1 MEMEEDL
8 KKEMFNKQKAL
19 RQKSFTEEWKL
30 YEKGK
35 EYHDSIGLYEHVN
48 LNERFY
54 RGDQWNGVPS
64 GGLPTPV
71 FNLFRRI
78 IDYFISTVLSGAV
91 QMRFTSDSPSTLGG
105 RSGEEA
111 AEMLNRITEY
121 RWEKQKMDTLIAAA
135 LRDAAITGDAV
146 CYTYWD
152 PAVRTGQAYT
162 GDFVSVLVDNTNVFF
177 GNPNSKNIEKQ
188 PYILLSMRETVED
201 LRAQAKA
208 NGRSEEEIRKITSDS
223 DIGRESGDLAKK
235 ELEHTRCI
243 SLIKLWR
250 NEEGHICFR
259 KSVRDAVIREE
270 TDLGL
275 TRYPIAVMNWT
286 PVKNS
291 WHGQAVA
298 TGLIE
303 NQIFINKSFAM
314 VMKHMMDTAFSKV
327 VYDSTVIDE
336 WSNRVGEAVAVNGPV
351 ENVAKVLSSGQMQAG
366 MLDVIKLAIS
376 ATKEFMGA
384 TDTALGDV
392 TPTNTSA
399 ILALQQSSNMPLE
412 GVKRSLYQ
420 FVEDI
425 GLIWLDFLFAY
436 YDDARLVPVRGES
449 GKSGQKYLP
458 FSFSSQ
464 RERLFGCRVDVGAGS
479 YWSEIT
485 SLNTLD
491 NLLKMGQI
499 TLAQYL
505 ERLPDNLIP
514 KKRELLE
521 EVRQTLAQASAD
533 SQQEEMERSHM
544 LQLDSAAEKEE

>member
-1 MEMEEDL
+1 
-8 KKEMFNKQKAL
+8 MFRKQKT
-19 RQKSFTEEWKL
+19 FTEEWQL

-35 EYHDSIGLYEHVN
+35 EYHHSIGLYDHVN
-48 LNERFY
+48 TNERFY
-54 RGDQWNGVPS
+54 RGDQWEGVQS

-71 FNLFRRI
+71 FNIFRRI
-78 IDYFISTVLSGAV
+78 IDFFTSTVLSGAV
-91 QMRFTSDSPSTLGG
+91 RLRFSSETPVSSA
-105 RSGEEA
+105 SGKSEA
-111 AEMLNRITEY
+111 DTTEKLNRIADF
-121 RWEKQKMDTLIAAA
+121 RWDKQKMNALLANA

-152 PAVRTGQAYT
+152 PSVRTGQPYT
-162 GDFVSVLVDNTNVFF
+162 GDFVSLLVDNTNVFF
-177 GNPNSKNIEKQ
+177 GNPNSKSIEKQ

-201 LRAQAKA
+201 LQAQAKQ

-223 DIGRESGDLAKK
+223 DTAEQSGDLAKK
-235 ELEHTRCI
+235 ELENTRCI

-250 NEEGHICFR
+250 GENGTIHFR
-259 KSVRDAVIREE
+259 KSVKNAVIREE

-275 TRYPIAVMNWT
+275 SRYPIAVMNWT

-303 NQIFINKSFAM
+303 NQIFINKGFAM

-366 MLDVIKLAIS
+366 MLDVLNLAIS
-376 ATKEFMGA
+376 STKEFMGA

-392 TPTNTSA
+392 TPNNTSA
-399 ILALQQSSNMPLE
+399 ILALQQSSNLPLE
-412 GVKRSLYQ
+412 GVKRALYQ

-425 GLIWLDFLFAY
+425 GLVWLDFLFAY
-436 YDDARLVPVRGES
+436 YDDARLVPVGKEGEIE
-449 GKSGQKYLP
+449 YLP
-458 FSFSSQ
+458 FLLSSQ
-464 RERLFGCRVDVGAGS
+464 KEKLYGCRVDVGASS

-485 SLNTLD
+485 TLNTLD

-505 ERLPDNLIP
+505 ERIPDNLIP

-521 EVRQTLAQASAD
+521 ETRQREALP
-533 SQQEEMERSHM
+533 QEIK
-544 LQLDSAAEKEE
+544 QEKGA

>member
-1 MEMEEDL
+1 
-8 KKEMFNKQKAL
+8 MFRKQKNY
-19 RQKSFTEEWKL
+19 TEEWQL

-35 EYHDSIGLYEHVN
+35 EYHYSIGLYDNVN
-48 LNERFY
+48 TNERFY
-54 RGDQWNGVPS
+54 RGDQWEGVQS

-78 IDYFISTVLSGAV
+78 IDFFVSTVQSGAV
-91 QMRFTSDSPSTLGG
+91 KMRFTAETPTA
-105 RSGEEA
+105 SGDGN
-111 AEMLNRITEY
+111 AESETTDKLCRIVDF
-121 RWEKQKMDTLIAAA
+121 RWDRQKMDTLLANA
-135 LRDAAITGDAV
+135 LRDAAVTGDAV

-188 PYILLSMRETVED
+188 PYILISMRETVED
-201 LRAQAKA
+201 LLSQAER
-208 NGRSEEEIRKITSDS
+208 NGIPESERKKIVPDDETACQ
-223 DIGRESGDLAKK
+223 SGDMAKK
-235 ELEHTRCI
+235 ELENTRCI

-250 NEEGHICFR
+250 GENGTIHFR
-259 KSVRDAVIREE
+259 KSVRNTVIKEE

-275 TRYPIAVMNWT
+275 TRYPLAVMNWT

-303 NQIFINKSFAM
+303 NQIFINKGFSM

-366 MLDVIKLAIS
+366 MLDVLNLAIS
-376 ATKEFMGA
+376 STKEFMGA

-399 ILALQQSSNMPLE
+399 ILALQQSSNLPLE
-412 GVKRSLYQ
+412 GVKRALYQ

-425 GLIWLDFLFAY
+425 GLVWLDFLFAY
-436 YDDARLVPVRGES
+436 YDDARLVPVGKEGEI
-449 GKSGQKYLP
+449 GYLP
-458 FSFSSQ
+458 FELSSQ
-464 RERLFGCRVDVGAGS
+464 KDKLYSCRVDVGASS

-485 SLNTLD
+485 TLNTLD
-491 NLLKMGQI
+491 NLLKLGQI

-521 EVRQTLAQASAD
+521 EVRSREAVPD
-533 SQQEEMERSHM
+533 EMM
-544 LQLDSAAEKEE
+544 KGDK

>member
-1 MEMEEDL
+1 
-8 KKEMFNKQKAL
+8 MFRKQ
-19 RQKSFTEEWKL
+19 QSFTEEWQL

-35 EYHDSIGLYEHVN
+35 EYHYAIGLYDRVN
-48 LNERFY
+48 TNERFY
-54 RGDQWNGVPS
+54 RGDQWEGVQS

-78 IDYFISTVLSGAV
+78 IDYFTSTVLSGAV
-91 QMRFTSDSPSTLGG
+91 RLRFSLDSPLAPDGG
-105 RSGEEA
+105 TGGATDAVEK
-111 AEMLNRITEY
+111 LNRISDY
-121 RWEKQKMDTLIAAA
+121 RWEKQKMDAMLADA
-135 LRDAAITGDAV
+135 LRDAAISGDAV

-152 PAVRTGQAYT
+152 PSVRTGQAYT

-177 GNPNSKNIEKQ
+177 GNPNCRDVEKQ
-188 PYILLSMRETVED
+188 PYILISMRETVQD
-201 LRAQAKA
+201 LRAQALA
-208 NGRSEEEIRKITSDS
+208 NGRSGEEIRKITPDS
-223 DIGRESGDLAKK
+223 ETRQESGDLAKK

-243 SLIKLWR
+243 SLIKLWK
-250 NEEGHICFR
+250 NEAGHVCFR
-259 KSVRDAVIREE
+259 KSVRNAVIREE

-275 TRYPIAVMNWT
+275 TRYPVAFMNWT

-303 NQIFINKSFAM
+303 NQIFINKGFAM

-351 ENVAKVLSSGQMQAG
+351 ENVAKVLSAGQMQSG
-366 MLDVIKLAIS
+366 MLDVIQMAIAS
-376 ATKEFMGA
+376 TKEFMGA

-392 TPTNTSA
+392 APTNTSA
-399 ILALQQSSNMPLE
+399 ILALQQSSNLPLE
-412 GVKRSLYQ
+412 GIKRALYQ

-436 YDDARLVPVRGES
+436 YDDARLVPLGED
-449 GKSGQKYLP
+449 GKISYLP
-458 FSFSSQ
+458 FSLSAQ
-464 RERLFGCRVDVGAGS
+464 REKLFGCRVDVGASS
-479 YWSEIT
+479 YWSEIS

-491 NLLKMGQI
+491 NLLQMGQI

-505 ERLPDNLIP
+505 ERLPENLIP

-521 EVRQTLAQASAD
+521 EVRQMATAGGEPDGTSAPAP
-533 SQQEEMERSHM
+533 ENMP
-544 LQLDSAAEKEE
+544 AFA

>member
-1 MEMEEDL
+1 
-8 KKEMFNKQKAL
+8 MFRKNNKY
-19 RQKSFTEEWKL
+19 TEEWEL

-35 EYHDSIGLYEHVN
+35 EYHHSIGLYDHVN
-48 LNERFY
+48 TNERFY
-54 RGDQWNGVPS
+54 RGDQWEGVQS

-78 IDYFISTVLSGAV
+78 IDFFVSTVQSGAV
-91 QMRFTSDSPSTLGG
+91 KMRFSAETPTASGESTSDITDKLC
-105 RSGEEA
+105 
-111 AEMLNRITEY
+111 RIVDF
-121 RWEKQKMDTLIAAA
+121 RWDKQKMDTLLSNA
-135 LRDAAITGDAV
+135 LRDAAVTGDAV

-177 GNPNSKNIEKQ
+177 GNPNSKNIEHQ
-188 PYILLSMRETVED
+188 PYILISMRETVAD
-201 LRAQAKA
+201 LIAQAKQ
-208 NGRSEEEIRKITSDS
+208 NGVSESEWKKIVPDDETAYQ
-223 DIGRESGDLAKK
+223 SGDMAKK

-250 NEEGHICFR
+250 GENGTIHFR
-259 KSVRDAVIREE
+259 KSVKNAVIKQE

-275 TRYPIAVMNWT
+275 ARYPLAVMNWT

-291 WHGQAVA
+291 WHGAAVA

-303 NQIFINKSFAM
+303 NQIFINKGFSM

-366 MLDVIKLAIS
+366 MLDVLNLAIS

-399 ILALQQSSNMPLE
+399 ILALQQSSNLPLE
-412 GVKRSLYQ
+412 GVKRALYQ

-425 GLIWLDFLFAY
+425 GLVWLDFLFAY
-436 YDDARLVPVRGES
+436 YDDARLVPVGKEGEIA
-449 GKSGQKYLP
+449 YLP
-458 FSFSSQ
+458 FELSSHKDK
-464 RERLFGCRVDVGAGS
+464 LYACRVDVGASS

-485 SLNTLD
+485 TLNTLD
-491 NLLKMGQI
+491 NLLKLGQI

-521 EVRQTLAQASAD
+521 EVRAREAVPTEMMKGNEQQT
-533 SQQEEMERSHM
+533 
-544 LQLDSAAEKEE
+544 

>member
-1 MEMEEDL
+1 
-8 KKEMFNKQKAL
+8 MFRKQNNY
-19 RQKSFTEEWKL
+19 TEEWEL

-35 EYHDSIGLYEHVN
+35 EYHHSIGLYDNVN
-48 LNERFY
+48 TNERFY
-54 RGDQWNGVPS
+54 RGDQWEGVQS

-78 IDYFISTVLSGAV
+78 IDFFVSTVQSGAV
-91 QMRFTSDSPSTLGG
+91 RMRF
-105 RSGEEA
+105 A
-111 AEMLNRITEY
+111 AETPAAAGAESASDITDKLNRIADF
-121 RWEKQKMDTLIAAA
+121 RWDKQKMDTLLANA
-135 LRDAAITGDAV
+135 LRDAAVTGDAV

-152 PAVRTGQAYT
+152 PAVKTGQAFT

-177 GNPNSKNIEKQ
+177 GNPNSKSIEHQ
-188 PYILLSMRETVED
+188 PYILISMRETVHD
-201 LRAQAKA
+201 LIAQARQ
-208 NGRSEEEIRKITSDS
+208 NGVSETDCKKIVPDDETAY
-223 DIGRESGDLAKK
+223 ESGDMAKK
-235 ELEHTRCI
+235 ELEDTRCI
-243 SLIKLWR
+243 SLIKLWKGE
-250 NEEGHICFR
+250 NGTVHFR
-259 KSVRDAVIREE
+259 KSVKNCIIKEE

-275 TRYPIAVMNWT
+275 ARYPIAVMNWT
-286 PVKNS
+286 PVKSS
-291 WHGQAVA
+291 WHGRAVA

-303 NQIFINKSFAM
+303 NQIFINKGFAM

-366 MLDVIKLAIS
+366 MLDVLNLAIS
-376 ATKEFMGA
+376 STKEFMGA

-399 ILALQQSSNMPLE
+399 ILALQQSSNLPLE
-412 GVKRSLYQ
+412 SVKRALYQ

-425 GLIWLDFLFAY
+425 GLVWLDFLFAY
-436 YDDARLVPVRGES
+436 YDDARLVPV
-449 GKSGQKYLP
+449 GKEGGIGYLP
-458 FSFSSQ
+458 FDLSAQKDKLFS
-464 RERLFGCRVDVGAGS
+464 CRVDVGASS

-485 SLNTLD
+485 TLNTLD
-491 NLLKMGQI
+491 NLLKLGQI

-521 EVRQTLAQASAD
+521 EVRAREAVYTD
-533 SQQEEMERSHM
+533 NMKGEVHDNQQHD
-544 LQLDSAAEKEE
+544 Q

>member
-1 MEMEEDL
+1 
-8 KKEMFNKQKAL
+8 MFRKQKDY
-19 RQKSFTEEWKL
+19 TEEWRL

-35 EYHDSIGLYEHVN
+35 EYHHAIGLYDKVN
-48 LNERFY
+48 TNERFY
-54 RGDQWNGVPS
+54 RGDQWEGIQSN
-64 GGLPTPV
+64 GLPTPV
-71 FNLFRRI
+71 FNIFRRI
-78 IDYFISTVLSGAV
+78 IDFFTSTVLSSAV
-91 QMRFTSDSPSTLGG
+91 SLRFSLVSPTQSMGG
-105 RSGEEA
+105 KTESELTEK
-111 AEMLNRITEY
+111 LNRIAEY
-121 RWEKQKMDTLIAAA
+121 RWDKQKMDNLLANA

-152 PAVRTGQAYT
+152 PTVQTGQAFT
-162 GDFVSVLVDNTNVFF
+162 GDFVSVLIDNTNVFF
-177 GNPNSKNIEKQ
+177 GNPNCKNTEKQ
-188 PYILLSMRETVED
+188 PYILISMRETVED
-201 LRAQAKA
+201 LRAQAKRY
-208 NGRSEEEIRKITSDS
+208 GRSDEEIRKITADS
-223 DIGRESGDLAKK
+223 DTSEECGDMAKK
-235 ELEHTRCI
+235 ELENTRCI
-243 SLIKLWR
+243 SLIKLWKGE
-250 NEEGHICFR
+250 NGTVHFR
-259 KSVRDAVIREE
+259 KSTRNAVIREE
-270 TDLGL
+270 TDLCL

-303 NQIFINKSFAM
+303 NQIFINKGFAM

-351 ENVAKVLSSGQMQAG
+351 DNVAKVLSAGQMQAG
-366 MLDVIKLAIS
+366 MLDVINLAIS
-376 ATKEFMGA
+376 STKEFMGA

-399 ILALQQSSNMPLE
+399 ILALQNSSNVPLE

-436 YDDARLVPVRGES
+436 YDDARMVPV
-449 GKSGQKYLP
+449 GKEGDIRYLP
-458 FSFSSQ
+458 FMLASQ
-464 RERLFGCRVDVGAGS
+464 KDKLFDCRVDVGASS

-485 SLNTLD
+485 TLNTLD
-491 NLLKMGQI
+491 NLLQLGQI
-499 TLAQYL
+499 SFSQYL

-521 EVRQTLAQASAD
+521 EVRQKENAL
-533 SQQEEMERSHM
+533 M
-544 LQLDSAAEKEE
+544 LQTETEKQTTERNETKHEDKQHDKRADPGYRI